1 MMVQRT
7 TYRAA
12 KTTTK
17 DGSTLTDPEVGSW
30 VGGDPDVGR
39 GVGGTVIG
47 LTPVG
52 KGVGLGVGDGVG
64 LGVGDGVG
72 LGVGD
77 GVGLG
82 VGDGVGLGVGDSV
95 GMGVG
100 AVVGDLVGGSSFSS
114 TMAPKQLSRPP
125 LDTLIVSES
134 SIETRSNSAATPV
147 EETTHT

>member
-1 MMVQRT
+1 M
-7 TYRAA
+7 
-12 KTTTK
+12 
-17 DGSTLTDPEVGSW
+17 DPEVGSW
-30 VGGDPDVGR
+30 VGGDPEVGC

-52 KGVGLGVGDGVG
+52 NGVGDSVGVDVGDGVGMGVGDSVGVGVGDGVG
-64 LGVGDGVG
+64 EFDG

-77 GVGLG
+77 V
-82 VGDGVGLGVGDSV
+82 V

-100 AVVGDLVGGSSFSS
+100 AGVGVLVGGSSFSS

-125 LDTLIVSES
+125 LDALIVSES
-134 SIETRSNSAATPV
+134 FETRSNSAPAPV